1 MSAQKSVSFHYSSFC
16 YNRETCRCGLIL
28 RGLFTDSLQPSRKC
42 KCIVNLNRSVLS
54 NPASPKYTHISPC
67 TI

>member
-42 KCIVNLNRSVLS
+42 KCIVNLNRSV
-54 NPASPKYTHISPC
+54 HIAL
-67 TI
+67 